1 MLSLDGAVR
10 ARAMGATRDLG
21 AAVVRI
27 QMSWRGALP
36 GAPPADATDPGDPAY
51 DWAPQDAAV
60 RSAVAAGLTPLLT
73 IAHAPPYAEAPRRWR
88 FAAAGSWAPRPSE
101 LAAFATAVARRY
113 AGTWPDPARPGMAL
127 PRVAAFQAW
136 NEPNLPRY
144 LSPQWIVRDGRWVP
158 WAPGHYRRMLQ
169 AFAGAVRAVQP
180 GATIVAAGL
189 APAGEDA
196 DGAGRMTP
204 VRFLRALLCLGAP
217 PGDGPVACPEK
228 PDFDVLAFHPLSV
241 GEPDRPA
248 RSSLDVS
255 VADVGK
261 MTAILRSAQD
271 HHLLARRS
279 PRLWITEL
287 NWSTGAIA
295 AARRGAV
302 VGRGLHRLWA
312 AGAGLVTWQFL
323 EDPARG
329 HRAGLR
335 VRGRRGPLTGGSK
348 AYARGFALPVDVASV
363 GRGRAAVWAVPSVDG
378 VLRVEVRR
386 GRRWRIVARVAQARR
401 DHPGTGSGPC
411 PCRRAAARRERR
423 RRVGRARRA
432 LIWALMRRVG
442 WRAVDVV
449 CPSPASRRA
458 GARRRRGPGG
468 VWRGR
473 RAGDDGHD
481 RDDGTTTTAD
491 AKKPAA
497 PAICGRLRTV
507 VTGRLAAPE
516 ATEISGLVA
525 STTQPGVLWAHN
537 DSGDRARIFALRSD
551 GSLIASLDVP
561 GAEATDWEDIA
572 VGPGGDLLLADIG
585 DNKSVRNAIDIYRVP
600 EPRLADGPTTTA
612 AATRLRLTYPDG
624 AARRRDAARRP
635 AHGGDRDRHQAP

>member
-1 MLSLDGAVR
+1 VAAVVVLGAVPAPALAAGQVAYDQGSIDQPPLVSPRPPIADEAPPQPLGPVVAPGRDRGRPTPSRDVPSARALFAAAPGRPSGARGGAAVSPVLTRGISDSRLMLSLDGAVR
-10 ARAMGATRDLG
+10 TRAMDATRDLG

-36 GAPPADATDPGDPAY
+36 GAPPADASDPGDPAY
-51 DWAPQDAAV
+51 DWVPQDAAI

-88 FAAAGSWAPRPSE
+88 FAASGSWAPRPSE

-113 AGTWPDPARPGMAL
+113 SGAWPDPARPGMAL

-158 WAPGHYRRMLQ
+158 WAPAHYRRMLQ

-189 APAGEDA
+189 APAGEGA

-204 VRFLRALLCLGAP
+204 VRFLRGLLCLGPP
-217 PGDGPVACPEK
+217 PGGGPVACPEK

-241 GEPDRPA
+241 GEPDRPG

-261 MTAILRSAQD
+261 VTAILRSAQD

-287 NWSTGAIA
+287 NWATGAIP

-335 VRGRRGPLTGGSK
+335 VRGRRGPLTGRSK

-363 GRGRAAVWAVPSVDG
+363 GRARAAVWAVPFVDG
-378 VLRVEVRR
+378 VLRVEVRH
-386 GRRWRIVARVAQARR
+386 GRRWRVVARVRRVRR
-401 DHPGTGSGPC
+401 DHPLQV
-411 PCRRAAARRERR
+411 
-423 RRVGRARRA
+423 RVGA
-432 LIWALMRRVG
+432 
-442 WRAVDVV
+442 
-449 CPSPASRRA
+449 RA
-458 GARRRRGPGG
+458 GARLRVVSGG
-468 VWRGR
+468 V
-473 RAGDDGHD
+473 ASV
-481 RDDGTTTTAD
+481 A
-491 AKKPAA
+491 
-497 PAICGRLRTV
+497 
-507 VTGRLAAPE
+507 
-516 ATEISGLVA
+516 LVM
-525 STTQPGVLWAHN
+525 
-537 DSGDRARIFALRSD
+537 R
-551 GSLIASLDVP
+551 
-561 GAEATDWEDIA
+561 
-572 VGPGGDLLLADIG
+572 
-585 DNKSVRNAIDIYRVP
+585 
-600 EPRLADGPTTTA
+600 
-612 AATRLRLTYPDG
+612 
-624 AARRRDAARRP
+624 
-635 AHGGDRDRHQAP
+635 

>member
-1 MLSLDGAVR
+1 VAAVVVLGAGPASALAAGQVAYDPGSIDQPPLVSPRPPIADEAPPQPLGPTVALGRNWARGTSSSRAVLSVRALFDVGPGRPSGARGGAAVSPVLARGISDSRLMLSLDGAVR

-21 AAVVRI
+21 GSVVRI

-113 AGTWPDPARPGMAL
+113 SGTWPDPARPGMAL

-144 LSPQWIVRDGRWVP
+144 LSPQWTVRDGRWVP
-158 WAPGHYRRMLQ
+158 WAPAHYRRMLQ

-180 GATIVAAGL
+180 GATIVAAGM
-189 APAGEDA
+189 APAGEGA

-204 VRFLRALLCLGAP
+204 VRFLRALLCLGP
-217 PGDGPVACPEK
+217 PSSGKPVTCPEK

-248 RSSLDVS
+248 SSSLDVS

-261 MTAILRSAQD
+261 VTAILRSARH

-335 VRGRRGPLTGGSK
+335 VRGRRGPLTGAPK
-348 AYARGFALPVDVASV
+348 AYARGFALPVDVAWV
-363 GRGRAAVWAVPSVDG
+363 GRDRAAVWAVPSVDG

-386 GRRWRIVARVAQARR
+386 GRRWHTVARVAHARR
-401 DHPGTGSGPC
+401 DHPVQV
-411 PCRRAAARRERR
+411 RVRA
-423 RRVGRARRA
+423 RVGA
-432 LIWALMRRVG
+432 
-442 WRAVDVV
+442 
-449 CPSPASRRA
+449 
-458 GARRRRGPGG
+458 
-468 VWRGR
+468 
-473 RAGDDGHD
+473 
-481 RDDGTTTTAD
+481 
-491 AKKPAA
+491 
-497 PAICGRLRTV
+497 RLRV
-507 VTGRLAAPE
+507 V
-516 ATEISGLVA
+516 SG
-525 STTQPGVLWAHN
+525 G
-537 DSGDRARIFALRSD
+537 
-551 GSLIASLDVP
+551 IASVALV
-561 GAEATDWEDIA
+561 
-572 VGPGGDLLLADIG
+572 
-585 DNKSVRNAIDIYRVP
+585 VRRSG
-600 EPRLADGPTTTA
+600 R
-612 AATRLRLTYPDG
+612 
-624 AARRRDAARRP
+624 
-635 AHGGDRDRHQAP
+635 